1 MVGHEVLFE
10 TKLTLACA
18 SVISAVEMI
27 GGWDTL
33 TIMNQEQQIKALA
46 ELDGW
51 KEHVVT
57 IQSEHDYKE
66 CRWHSTVD
74 ERDDIRR
81 LPNYLTSYDAII
93 PLMQKQPRDVRKAMT
108 QTFPNGHVSF
118 TTTPAQLCEAL
129 LRATGKWIE

>member
-1 MVGHEVLFE
+1 VLFE

-46 ELDGW
+46 ELDGMYYFTADATRHYPGFW
-51 KEHVVT
+51 QNDKGQAFHELH
-57 IQSEHDYKE
+57 
-66 CRWHSTVD
+66 
-74 ERDDIRR
+74 
-81 LPNYLTSYDAII
+81 YLTSYDAII
-93 PLMQKQPRDVRKAMT
+93 PLIQKQDKATQTRMVVAMT
-108 QTFPNGHVSF
+108 VAQNNTARFFDFLNR
-118 TTTPAQLCEAL
+118 TPAQLGEAL

>member
-1 MVGHEVLFE
+1 VVGHEVLFE

-51 KEHVVT
+51 
-57 IQSEHDYKE
+57 IQNHATGWWFNAEDTNGGDPYP
-66 CRWHSTVD
+66 
-74 ERDDIRR
+74 
-81 LPNYLTSYDAII
+81 PNYLTSYDAII
-93 PLMQKQPRDVRKAMT
+93 PLIQKQPRDVRKAMT

-118 TTTPAQLCEAL
+118 TTTPAQLGEAL
-129 LRATGKWIE
+129 LRATGRWVV